1 MDVTLVYAKND
12 GFVEKAIGDEK
23 VLVPLT
29 DNVAN
34 MNKVYNLNE
43 VASFI
48 YDHIDGVKSIA
59 DLRSALI
66 KNYEVAEEVAL
77 NDIKHFITDM
87 VNNGVLFTKQ

>member
-1 MDVTLVYAKND
+1 MDLSLVYQKNER
-12 GFVEKAIGDEK
+12 FVEKAIGEEK

-29 DNVAN
+29 DNVAH

-48 YDHIDGVKSIA
+48 YDAIDGTKSVA
-59 DLRSALI
+59 DLKTVLLA
-66 KNYEVAEEVAL
+66 NYEVTEEVAL
-77 NDIKHFITDM
+77 NDIEHFITDM